1 MSQAVDIS
9 LVGGVPM
16 VRCCVQGAI
25 LGGEGHEVSHS
36 LDTITHHRN
45 TSNETVMASAIFQ
58 YTMTLP
64 IYAHSNFATVD

>member
-25 LGGEGHEVSHS
+25 LNGEGHEVSHS
-36 LDTITHHRN
+36 LEATTLHRYA
-45 TSNETVMASAIFQ
+45 SNETVMASAIHQ
-58 YTMTLP
+58 YILTMP
-64 IYAHSNFATVD
+64 IYAHSHSTTVD